1 MSLNLGRT
9 EFGNPANKGN
19 VLSVDEAHEL
29 FNAWVLNP
37 KLQLHMKQVAHLMK
51 CWCNQTTR

>member
-9 EFGNPANKGN
+9 EFGDPANKGN
-19 VLSVDEAHEL
+19 VLSVSAAYEL

-37 KLQLHMKQVAHLMK
+37 KLQRKFKRSRSMALGNGRAIA
-51 CWCNQTTR
+51 